1 LDGKE
6 PITCR
11 PADLIEDEL
20 SALTTEL
27 TNIAK
32 KESIQTA
39 DDLVD
44 DVLTYALFP
53 QIGLKFL
60 KNRNNPDAF
69 EPAPSQT
76 PPVTTSTAVSHKV
89 QNTGAAAYSVR
100 VDGQVFEVEVAQ
112 SGELTNVQAASHLSP
127 EPQVSRATSESGQA
141 LNSPLAGNIF
151 KVLVKDGDVVNSG
164 DVVIIMEAMKME
176 TEIRASLSGVVSNIS
191 TKEGD
196 AVQTG
201 QPLLVIG

>member
-1 LDGKE
+1 M
-6 PITCR
+6 
-11 PADLIEDEL
+11 
-20 SALTTEL
+20 
-27 TNIAK
+27 
-32 KESIQTA
+32 
-39 DDLVD
+39 
-44 DVLTYALFP
+44 
-53 QIGLKFL
+53 
-60 KNRNNPDAF
+60 
-69 EPAPSQT
+69 
-76 PPVTTSTAVSHKV
+76 
-89 QNTGAAAYSVR
+89 R

-112 SGELTNVQAASHLSP
+112 SGELTNIQASSSLPA
-127 EPQVSRATSESGQA
+127 PQVSSVNSVIGQV

-176 TEIRASLSGVVSNIS
+176 TEIRASLSGVISNIS

>member
-1 LDGKE
+1 M
-6 PITCR
+6 
-11 PADLIEDEL
+11 
-20 SALTTEL
+20 S
-27 TNIAK
+27 K

-60 KNRNNPDAF
+60 KNRHNPDAF
-69 EPAPSQT
+69 EPISTQMSETLPSNAAASS
-76 PPVTTSTAVSHKV
+76 VAK
-89 QNTGAAAYSVR
+89 NTGTSAYSVR

-112 SGELTNVQAASHLSP
+112 SGELTNVKATNSTP
-127 EPQVSRATSESGQA
+127 VPQVNSAKSVTGQV
-141 LNSPLAGNIF
+141 LNSPLTGNIF
-151 KVLVKDGDVVNSG
+151 KVLIKNGDEVNSG

>member
-1 LDGKE
+1 
-6 PITCR
+6 
-11 PADLIEDEL
+11 
-20 SALTTEL
+20 
-27 TNIAK
+27 
-32 KESIQTA
+32 
-39 DDLVD
+39 LVD

-69 EPAPSQT
+69 EPAPSHTPQVATNSGISPNAQT
-76 PPVTTSTAVSHKV
+76 AGT
-89 QNTGAAAYSVR
+89 AAYSVR

-112 SGELTNVQAASHLSP
+112 SGELTNVKAAPDSPPQVQVAKAAS
-127 EPQVSRATSESGQA
+127 ETGQA
-141 LNSPLAGNIF
+141 LKSPLAGNIF
-151 KVLVKDGDVVNSG
+151 KVLVKDGDEVTSG

-176 TEIRASLSGVVSNIS
+176 TEIRASNSGVVSNIS